1 MGYTRKYSY
10 LAIVLA
16 IFALSG
22 CASKEE
28 RLAEH
33 LAKGKA
39 LYAESNFDKAR
50 LEFKNVLKIDP
61 KNAEAY
67 YGMGVIEERQRNWQ
81 KAFANY
87 SQAVEVMP
95 THAAAKAKLGKFY
108 LMSGD
113 TEKTE
118 RIARELLAANS
129 KDVAG
134 RILSAALT
142 ARKGDREKA
151 IAQVEAVFRDA
162 PKDNDAAALLAMLY
176 LRNKQPDQAEAVIR
190 KSLQLGNKDID
201 LRFDLIRILLGRGD
215 LRSAEEQY
223 RAIVADD
230 PKNFSARKALALF
243 YNQTNRSAEAKA
255 VLQEAIKV
263 DQKDEQRYLA
273 LAQLLVSQKRFDQ
286 ADKELKAG
294 ISEIPEAYQLR
305 FARAE
310 LYRQT
315 NQLDKARSQ
324 LEEIVDLDNT
334 GQYGLRAR
342 NQLASMDLIQRDSSA
357 ANKRISEVLKE
368 NPRDNDALLLR
379 ARIALNAKQYANA
392 IADLRSVLKDQPDS
406 LEVIGLLAAA
416 HTLNREP
423 QLAKETYSNAVSKAA
438 GNVNLRLA
446 YAQFLARTGDID
458 SALKQLDDALQR
470 NPKDARVIL
479 AKAEVEAAKKDWSA
493 AEATTAKLKD
503 IQPNHPFPSYRMG
516 LVYLAQGKTD
526 AGVAELE
533 KSLALAPA
541 AVEPLAALVNAYMR
555 QNKAAEALA
564 RIEAG
569 LKASPNNV
577 AMLQLKSEVYA
588 AQGKY
593 ADAEGVLRQAIA
605 ANPKASI
612 SYLSL
617 SRLALRQGNAA
628 AATQALQQGLAAVPD
643 DSGLTTAL
651 AQVYQVSGKYDESI
665 AQYESVLKRE
675 PNNTLV
681 ANNLASLLSDY
692 KGDKASLDKA
702 LQIAKPLEATANPTF
717 IDTLGWIYFK
727 LGQTDN
733 SIRLLTQVVQQAP
746 QIPIFQYHLGMA
758 LYKKGDLPAAK
769 QHLQAAAS
777 SKDKYPGL
785 EEAKATLAKI
795 AG

>member
-16 IFALSG
+16 VFALSG

-50 LEFKNVLKIDP
+50 LELKNVLKIDP

-67 YGMGVIEERQRNWQ
+67 YTIGLIEERERNWS

-95 THAAAKAKLGKFY
+95 THAAAKARLGKFY
-108 LMSGD
+108 LVSGD
-113 TEKTE
+113 ITKAQEVAE
-118 RIARELLAANS
+118 ELLKANS
-129 KDVAG
+129 RDVGA
-134 RILSAALT
+134 RTLQAAISSRRGDT
-142 ARKGDREKA
+142 AKA
-151 IAQVEAVFRDA
+151 IQEAEAVVASAPRDA
-162 PKDNDAAALLAMLY
+162 DAAALLANLY
-176 LRNKQPDQAEAVIR
+176 LRGKQIDRAQRILENA
-190 KSLQLGNKDID
+190 LQGSGGDIG
-201 LRFDLIRILLGRGD
+201 LRVELIRILLLRND
-215 LRSAEEQY
+215 LKGAEQQY
-223 RAIVADD
+223 RNIINAEPDS
-230 PKNFSARKALALF
+230 FEHRQALALF
-243 YNQTNRSAEAKA
+243 YNRINRKADAEAT
-255 VLQEAIKV
+255 LREAIKV
-263 DQKDEQRYLA
+263 APHDEQRYLV
-273 LAQLLVSQKRFDQ
+273 LAQFLVGSKRIDQ
-286 ADKELKAG
+286 ADKELDAG
-294 ISEIPEAYQLR
+294 IEAVSNAYQLR

-310 LYRQT
+310 LKHGVGHAAQAEAILSEIID
-315 NQLDKARSQ
+315 LDKM
-324 LEEIVDLDNT
+324 
-334 GQYGLRAR
+334 GQHGLRAR
-342 NQLASMDLIQRDSSA
+342 NQLARIALAKGDTA
-357 ANKRISEVLKE
+357 TATKRVAEVIKE
-368 NPRDNDALLLR
+368 SPRDNDALLLR
-379 ARIALNAKQYANA
+379 ARMALNAKQYGNA

-406 LEVIGLLAAA
+406 LEVVGLLTAA
-416 HTLNREP
+416 HMLNREP

-438 GNVNLRLA
+438 ANLSLRLA

-458 SALKQLDDALQR
+458 SALKQLDDAHQR
-470 NPKDARVIL
+470 SPKDARVIL

-493 AEATTAKLKD
+493 AEATTAKLKE
-503 IQPNHPFPSYRMG
+503 IQPNHPFPAYRMG

-526 AGVAELE
+526 AGIEELE
-533 KSLALAPA
+533 KSVALAPA
-541 AVEPLAALVNAYMR
+541 VVEPLTALVNAYMR
-555 QNKAAEALA
+555 QNKAAEALT
-564 RIEAG
+564 RIEGG

-577 AMLQLKSEVYA
+577 AILQLKSEVYA

-628 AATQALQQGLAAVPD
+628 AATQALQQGLAAVPG
-643 DSGLTTAL
+643 DSQLTTAL
-651 AQVYQVSGKYDESI
+651 AQAYQIAGKYDESI

-675 PNNTLV
+675 PNNTLA

-733 SIRLLTQVVQQAP
+733 SIRLLSQVVQQAP

>member
-16 IFALSG
+16 VFALSG

-39 LYAESNFDKAR
+39 FYAESNFDKAR
-50 LEFKNVLKIDP
+50 LELKNVLKIDP

-67 YGMGVIEERQRNWQ
+67 YTVGLIEERERNWS

-95 THAAAKAKLGKFY
+95 AHAAAKAKLGKFY
-108 LMSGD
+108 IAFGEIEKA
-113 TEKTE
+113 EKT
-118 RIARELLAANS
+118 AAELLAANPQ
-129 KDVAG
+129 DVAA
-134 RILSAALT
+134 RTMKAAVL
-142 ARKGDREKA
+142 ARKGNTAKA
-151 IAQVEAVFRDA
+151 ISEVESVVSAA
-162 PKDNDAAALLAMLY
+162 PKDADAVTLLAALY
-176 LRNKQPDQAEAVIR
+176 VGQKQTDRAEAVI
-190 KSLQLGNKDID
+190 KKALQAGAGDVSL
-201 LRFDLIRILLGRGD
+201 RRELIRILLARND
-215 LRSAEEQY
+215 LQGAEQQY
-223 RAIVADD
+223 KSIIAAE
-230 PKNFSARKALALF
+230 PKSFDHRQALALF
-243 YNQTNRSAEAKA
+243 YNRINRQADAEAT
-255 VLQEAIKV
+255 LREAIKV
-263 DQKDEQRYLA
+263 APDDEQRYLV
-273 LAQLLVSQKRFDQ
+273 LAQFLAGNKRFDQ
-286 ADKELKAG
+286 ADKELSAG
-294 ISEIPEAYQLR
+294 IEALPKAYKLR
-305 FARAE
+305 FARVELNHGIGQVAKAE
-310 LYRQT
+310 AMLDEIID
-315 NQLDKARSQ
+315 LDK
-324 LEEIVDLDNT
+324 T

-342 NQLASMDLIQRDSSA
+342 NQLARIALGKGDTA
-357 ANKRISEVLKE
+357 PATKRVAEVLKE
-368 NPRDNDALLLR
+368 SPRDNDALLLR
-379 ARIALNAKQYANA
+379 ARMALNAKQYANA

-438 GNVNLRLA
+438 ENINLRLA

-479 AKAEVEAAKKDWSA
+479 AKAEVEGAKKDWSA

-526 AGVAELE
+526 AGIAELE

-555 QNKAAEALA
+555 QNKSAEALA
-564 RIEAG
+564 RIEGG

-577 AMLQLKSEVYA
+577 ALLQLKSEVYA

-628 AATQALQQGLAAVPD
+628 AATQALQQGLAAVPG

-651 AQVYQVSGKYDESI
+651 AQVYQVSGKYEESI
-665 AQYESVLKRE
+665 AQYESLLKRE

-733 SIRLLTQVVQQAP
+733 SIRLLSQVVQQAP

-758 LYKKGDLPAAK
+758 LYKKGDLSAAK